1 MVMFSI
7 HANCSISREILSI
20 NRRYKNV
27 KRKVS
32 KHMQEQRKQ
41 KAKDK
46 LKFAAKLVGATA
58 KLKEEEGVAEEG

>member
-1 MVMFSI
+1 
-7 HANCSISREILSI
+7 
-20 NRRYKNV
+20 
-27 KRKVS
+27 
-32 KHMQEQRKQ
+32 MQEQRKQ